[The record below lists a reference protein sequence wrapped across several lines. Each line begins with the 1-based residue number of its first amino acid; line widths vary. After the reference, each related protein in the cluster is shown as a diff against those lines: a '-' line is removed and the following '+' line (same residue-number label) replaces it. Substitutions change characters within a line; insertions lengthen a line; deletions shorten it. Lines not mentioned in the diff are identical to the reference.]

1 MLKRDKN
8 YRLPKTVKRMMAGK
22 FCQNSNAFK
31 NAMIDAHIIG
41 SIVVKSSKKTKGE
54 KTVAAEE

>member
-22 FCQNSNAFK
+22 LCKNPNQFK
-31 NAMIDAHIIG
+31 KSMIEGEIIG
-41 SIVVKSSKKTKGE
+41 SIMVKTSKKSKSE
-54 KTVAAEE
+54 KAVATEE

>member
-22 FCQNSNAFK
+22 YCLNSNQLK
-31 NAMIDAHIIG
+31 KTMIEGEIIG
-41 SIVVKSSKKTKGE
+41 SVMVKNSKKSKGE
-54 KTVAAEE
+54 KVVSE

>member
-22 FCQNSNAFK
+22 FCTNPNQLK
-31 NAMIDAHIIG
+31 KTMIEGEIIG
-41 SIVVKSSKKTKGE
+41 SIMVKTTKKTKGE
-54 KTVAAEE
+54 KVVSE